1 MCAENYS
8 ISYLVNYYYVAAIFL
23 PGFYMKYITDS
34 SVEDIE
40 RYLDSSYAMNY
51 LDIGSGIELILILL
65 AIVSTLS
72 LIVRFIRNTTKK

>member
-1 MCAENYS
+1 M
-8 ISYLVNYYYVAAIFL
+8 LVPFIL
-23 PGFYMKYITDS
+23 PGLYMKYITGS

-40 RYLDSSYAMNY
+40 RYLDSMNY
-51 LDIGSGIELILILL
+51 LENIMGYIEVISILL

>member
-1 MCAENYS
+1 
-8 ISYLVNYYYVAAIFL
+8 
-23 PGFYMKYITDS
+23 MKYITGS

-40 RYLDSSYAMNY
+40 RYLDSMNY
-51 LDIGSGIELILILL
+51 LENIMGYIEVISILL

>member
-1 MCAENYS
+1 
-8 ISYLVNYYYVAAIFL
+8 
-23 PGFYMKYITDS
+23 MKYITGS

-40 RYLDSSYAMNY
+40 RYLDNSYVMNY
-51 LDIGSGIELILILL
+51 LDIMGYIEVISILL